1 MKRIFPHRF
10 LLLLLT
16 ALTAC
21 YQPIDLTPAEDS
33 EIPWVHC
40 ILKDGDQQFL
50 DLRYV
55 NTSFSGDFRP
65 VEEAEV
71 KMEIWNQDEDG
82 FFLRGIYPFQ
92 RIRSGRWKLDLSM
105 GGDIMSDNTNDVLCR
120 LQVVLPTG
128 DTLHAATTVN
138 SESIKKRV
146 RSDYAS
152 STASY
157 DLGFDLFGQ
166 HYSYELRHDGDNPS
180 LYKHEETVRFIIPDI
195 NAAVWVYKI
204 GVAEDGRNYIEETL
218 ATDREEWVDS
228 FNITGQTFTS
238 SSEPMALSM
247 YPEVAGQPLHNRFLR
262 FPERRQGDILVTIS
276 GDFKGRHYACSG
288 LILQAIRLD
297 QIWAREMNKSM
308 GIPYED
314 NILTTGQAGYLQF
327 LTVSPEYDRYLKD
340 VAQFELLQE
349 STDIISIYRNTNIYS
364 NIEGGIGIFGACVE
378 QDLFWS
384 CGVWEF

>member
-1 MKRIFPHRF
+1 MKRIFPHC
-10 LLLLLT
+10 LLLLLLA

-21 YQPIDLTPAEDS
+21 YQPIDLTPAEDL

-40 ILKDGDQQFL
+40 ILDNTGDQQFL

-55 NTSFSGDFRP
+55 NTSYSGDFRP

-71 KMEIWNQDEDG
+71 TMEIWDQEEDG

-92 RIRSGRWKLDLSM
+92 QIGSGRWQVDLSL
-105 GGDIMSDNTNDVLCR
+105 GDIANDNDVLCR
-120 LQVVLPTG
+120 LQVVLPAG
-128 DTLHAATTVN
+128 DTLHAATTVT
-138 SESIKKRV
+138 SGIKKRV
-146 RSDYAS
+146 KHDFALSP
-152 STASY
+152 ASY

-166 HYSYELRHDGDNPS
+166 HYSYELRYDGDNPS
-180 LYKHEETVRFIIPDI
+180 LNIHEEKARFIIPDI
-195 NAAVWVYKI
+195 DAAVWVYKI
-204 GVAEDGRNYIEETL
+204 GVAEDGQNFIEESL

-228 FNITGQTFTS
+228 FNLTGQTFTS

-247 YPEVAGQPLHNRFLR
+247 YPEVAGQPLHNKFLR
-262 FPERRQGDILVTIS
+262 FPERRQGDLLVTIS
-276 GDFKGRHYACSG
+276 GDFKGRHYACCG
-288 LILQAIRLD
+288 LVLNEIRLD
-297 QIWAREMNKSM
+297 QNWAREWSRLK

-327 LTVSPEYDRYLKD
+327 LTVSPEYDKYLKD

-364 NIEGGIGIFGACVE
+364 NIEGGIGIFGASIE
-378 QDLFWS
+378 QHFYWS
-384 CGVWEF
+384 CGVWKF